1 MSFTAASVVVASPLG
16 QVGQVDPDDAVDQVD
31 QADRN
36 DPTAPV
42 LVVCEPVVAVPA
54 LFGAVPADLPMYGL
68 DIETDTTIDG
78 LDPASSA
85 IVAVALSTADGDI
98 VFLGD
103 EADIIS
109 ATERALAALDPGVV
123 VTWNGSAFD
132 LPFLVDR
139 AARCDVELSLRL
151 SSDPGIGLHRHPLPG
166 HAAAYRATWGHHAH
180 IDGYLLYRADV
191 GRSLGLPCGLK
202 RLSRFLGLD
211 PVEVDRAL
219 IHELD
224 DDAIREYVASDARL
238 ARELVL
244 RRLPPRRRMESPVV
258 ERRTGE
264 WSPPDPMALR
274 HAPTPH

>member
-16 QVGQVDPDDAVDQVD
+16 QVDPDDAVDQVRS
-31 QADRN
+31 ADRI

-42 LVVCEPVVAVPA
+42 LVACEPVVAVPA

-166 HAAAYRATWGHHAH
+166 HAAAYRAPGGTMPTSMGTCCTGPTWA
-180 IDGYLLYRADV
+180 V
-191 GRSLGLPCGLK
+191 RSDC
-202 RLSRFLGLD
+202 R
-211 PVEVDRAL
+211 VD
-219 IHELD
+219 
-224 DDAIREYVASDARL
+224 
-238 ARELVL
+238 
-244 RRLPPRRRMESPVV
+244 
-258 ERRTGE
+258 
-264 WSPPDPMALR
+264 
-274 HAPTPH
+274 

>member
-16 QVGQVDPDDAVDQVD
+16 LVHPDDAVDQ
-31 QADRN
+31 ADSA
-36 DPTAPV
+36 DSAGPV
-42 LVVCEPVVAVPA
+42 LVPREPVVVEPGV
-54 LFGAVPADLPMYGL
+54 FGAVPADLPMYGL

-109 ATERALAALDPGVV
+109 GTERALAALDPGVV

-132 LPFLVDR
+132 LPFLMDR
-139 AARCDVELSLRL
+139 AARCGVELSLRL
-151 SSDPGIGLHRHPLPG
+151 SSDPGIGLHREPLPG
-166 HAAAYRATWGHHAH
+166 RAAASRATWGHHAH
-180 IDGYLLYRADV
+180 IDGYLMYRADV

-211 PVEVDRAL
+211 PVEVDRSL

-244 RRLPPRRRMESPVV
+244 RRLPTRRHMESPVG
-258 ERRTGE
+258 RRPTGE
-264 WSPPDPMALR
+264 WSPPEPMAM
-274 HAPTPH
+274 HHNPTPH